1 MKHNTLS
8 PKHGVTKFASLNFFS
23 PLFICFLFFTAT
35 LILSGCKDDDDDT
48 SPDVAKLVGTYDVEE
63 TDINNNNNVDNYT
76 VTISKSKDGGP
87 NIEISNF
94 ADLLLVPIKG
104 TIVGNHLTIP
114 PQNFTAN
121 STITISGDGTLTGN
135 NLHFDYT
142 MDALGDTFE
151 YSCEATKK

>member
-1 MKHNTLS
+1 MKTNTLS
-8 PKHGVTKFASLNFFS
+8 PKHGVTKFASLNYFS

-35 LILSGCKDDDDDT
+35 LILSGCKDDDDDDT
-48 SPDVAKLVGTYDVEE
+48 SPDVSKLVGTYDVEE
-63 TDINNNNNVDNYT
+63 TDMNNNVDNYT

-94 ADLLLVPIKG
+94 GDFILVPVKG
-104 TIVGNHLTIP
+104 TIVGNTLTIP
-114 PQNFTAN
+114 SQTFTAN
-121 STITISGDGTLTGN
+121 STIKISGNGTLTGN

-151 YSCEATKK
+151 YSCEATKQ

>member
-23 PLFICFLFFTAT
+23 PLFICFLFFAAT

-48 SPDVAKLVGTYDVEE
+48 SPDVTKLVGTYDVEE
-63 TDINNNNNVDNYT
+63 TDMWNDVDNYT
-76 VTISKSKDGGP
+76 VTISKSKDGGA

-94 ADLLLVPIKG
+94 GDFMYVPVKG
-104 TIVGNHLTIP
+104 TIVGNTLTIP
-114 PQNFTAN
+114 SQTFTAN
-121 STITISGDGTLTGN
+121 STIKISGNGTLTGN

-142 MDALGDTFE
+142 MESGGDTFE